1 MTTAVAPSSTTTRET
16 ASVRPAAPTTMKAFR
31 QYRYGSPDAVQ
42 LETVD
47 RPTVGDTDVL
57 VRVRASSVNSLD
69 VRVMSGYPLAMRLM
83 TGLRRPSD
91 SGVGTDLSGVVEA
104 VGKDVTRF
112 APGDEVFGTGSGA
125 FAEYVCGRQKNLA
138 PKPAALTFE
147 QAATIPIAA
156 LTALQALRDAGK
168 VQPGQKVLINGTS
181 GGVGSFAVQIAK
193 ALGADVTAVC
203 STRSV
208 ELVRSLGADRVI
220 DRDREDVTRE
230 GTKYDLLINVAVDR
244 PLRQLARAL
253 RPDGTLVIVGGTH
266 GRILGPM
273 VGMFITPK
281 VMKRFM
287 SQKLVPL
294 IAHIDTEDLLVV
306 SKMIEEGKVR
316 PVIDRTYAF
325 AETRMALAHVFE
337 GRAQGKVVITI

>member
-1 MTTAVAPSSTTTRET
+1 MTTAVAPSSTATRDTT
-16 ASVRPAAPTTMKAFR
+16 SVRSAAPTTMKAFR
-31 QYRYGSPDAVQ
+31 QHRYGAPDAVQ

-47 RPTVGDTDVL
+47 RPTVGDGDVL

-69 VRVMSGYPLAMRLM
+69 VRVMSGYPLAMRFL
-83 TGLRRPSD
+83 TGLRRPS
-91 SGVGTDLSGVVEA
+91 SSAVGTDLSGVVEA

-112 APGDEVFGTGSGA
+112 TAGDEVFGVCDGA
-125 FAEYVCGRQKNLA
+125 FAEYVCAKQDKLA

-168 VQPGQKVLINGTS
+168 LRPAQKVLINGSS
-181 GGVGSFAVQIAK
+181 GGVGTFAVQIAK

-208 ELVRSLGADRVI
+208 DLVRSLGADRVI
-220 DRDREDVTRE
+220 DRQREDLTRE

-244 PLRQLARAL
+244 PLRVLARAL

-273 VGMFITPK
+273 VGMFITPNVVK
-281 VMKRFM
+281 WSM

-294 IAHIDTEDLLVV
+294 IASIRPDDLVLVGT
-306 SKMIEEGKVR
+306 MIADGKVR

-325 AETRMALAHVFE
+325 AETRQALAHLLE